1 MGKGLLFFCC
11 SCCILVLTIINLSV
25 GPIVSGTITG
35 WGLLNCEENKDNKD
49 IAEKAAGGSF
59 TDEAD
64 KYFQSQI
71 DFCTRAKGM
80 HDMEYTAFVF
90 DIVIGFICGLIGL
103 LHLFDLKKDFVS
115 NTGLI
120 GLICGVIG
128 FVLTFVYVIFNGLV
142 FTGKYSD
149 ELERDGDGIF
159 AELVDQST
167 GEYKCINYDDSG
179 DYFWGNAKISDL
191 NKKQYNYKHKFY
203 ETTEAQNCEDSTD
216 VISDKC
222 KGDAIT
228 NGGTFKLSDFS
239 GSGSGSG
246 SGSSIP
252 TTITAANCKN
262 IYAKQIKEISNK
274 DKFDRFLTTLIL
286 SLVVCLANIGLA
298 LFGFLLF
305 RTPGDF

>member
-25 GPIVSGTITG
+25 GPIVNNVVSDPYGNGDLGTQ
-35 WGLLNCEENKDNKD
+35 NCELYKDQKD
-49 IAEKAAGGSF
+49 IAP
-59 TDEAD
+59 TDQLKER
-64 KYFQSQI
+64 YQSLI
-71 DFCTRAKGM
+71 DMCTRTKGM
-80 HDMEYTAFVF
+80 HDMEYTAFIF

-128 FVLTFVYVIFNGLV
+128 FVLTFVYVIFNGIV
-142 FTGKYSD
+142 FTSNYTNVY
-149 ELERDGDGIF
+149 ERDGDGVF
-159 AELVDQST
+159 AEQVT
-167 GEYKCINYDDSG
+167 AGGTTFKCLYYDDSG
-179 DYFWGNAKISDL
+179 NYFAGMAKFSDL

-203 ETTEAQNCEDSTD
+203 GDDLTGCIDSTNWLTNCAD
-216 VISDKC
+216 NPEITGPATCTKLYAAKIDK
-222 KGDAIT
+222 I
-228 NGGTFKLSDFS
+228 
-239 GSGSGSG
+239 
-246 SGSSIP
+246 
-252 TTITAANCKN
+252 
-262 IYAKQIKEISNK
+262 ENK

-286 SLVVCLANIGLA
+286 SLIVCLANIGLA

>member
-25 GPIVSGTITG
+25 WPIVNNVVSDPYGNGDLGTQ
-35 WGLLNCEENKDNKD
+35 NCELYKDQKD
-49 IAEKAAGGSF
+49 IAS
-59 TDEAD
+59 TDQQKEM
-64 KYFQSQI
+64 YQSLI
-71 DFCTRAKGM
+71 DMCTRTKGM
-80 HDMEYTAFVF
+80 HDMEYTAFIF

-128 FVLTFVYVIFNGLV
+128 FVLTFVYVIFNGIV
-142 FTGKYSD
+142 FTSNYTSVY
-149 ELERDGDGIF
+149 ERDGDGVI
-159 AELVDQST
+159 AEQVT
-167 GEYKCINYDDSG
+167 AGGTTFKCLYYDDSG
-179 DYFWGNAKISDL
+179 DYFAGRAKFSDL

-203 ETTEAQNCEDSTD
+203 GDDLTGCIDSSSTNWAYNCRNQPE
-216 VISDKC
+216 IN
-222 KGDAIT
+222 
-228 NGGTFKLSDFS
+228 NGLATCTKL
-239 GSGSGSG
+239 
-246 SGSSIP
+246 
-252 TTITAANCKN
+252 
-262 IYAKQIKEISNK
+262 YAEKIDEIENK

-286 SLVVCLANIGLA
+286 SLIVCLANIGLA

>member
-25 GPIVSGTITG
+25 GPIVNNAVSDPSGNGDLGTQ
-35 WGLLNCEENKDNKD
+35 NCELYKDKKD
-49 IAEKAAGGSF
+49 IASTDQDKEK
-59 TDEAD
+59 
-64 KYFQSQI
+64 YQSLI
-71 DFCTRAKGM
+71 DMCTRTKGM
-80 HDMEYTAFVF
+80 HDMEYTAFIF

-128 FVLTFVYVIFNGLV
+128 FVLTFVYVIFNGMV
-142 FTGKYSD
+142 FTSNYTNVY
-149 ELERDGDGIF
+149 ERDGDGVF
-159 AELVDQST
+159 AEQVT
-167 GEYKCINYDDSG
+167 AGGTTFKCLYYDDSG
-179 DYFWGNAKISDL
+179 DNFAGMAKFSDL

-203 ETTEAQNCEDSTD
+203 EGVDTNTCVDGSSNSLL
-216 VISDKC
+216 ISC
-222 KGDAIT
+222 IT
-228 NGGTFKLSDFS
+228 NPEITGPNTCTKLY
-239 GSGSGSG
+239 
-246 SGSSIP
+246 
-252 TTITAANCKN
+252 AAK
-262 IYAKQIKEISNK
+262 IDEIENK

-286 SLVVCLANIGLA
+286 SLIVCLANIGLA